1 MFYGIAP
8 GLCYTFNSKA
18 MVEIFE
24 EKFLPE
30 SWQKTFNL
38 KDHVNLTNPSGF
50 GPTHGF
56 NFAVNMFKP
65 YNSKGV
71 SKDVIIAITNDNNAF
86 DIFKQNYV
94 IEPGFSYTFRIIAN
108 QVIFSCEFH

>member
-1 MFYGIAP
+1 
-8 GLCYTFNSKA
+8 

-30 SWQKTFNL
+30 SWQDTFNL
-38 KDHVNLTNPSGF
+38 KDHVKLTNPSGL
-50 GPTHGF
+50 
-56 NFAVNMFKP
+56 
-65 YNSKGV
+65 
-71 SKDVIIAITNDNNAF
+71 AITNDNNAF

>member
-1 MFYGIAP
+1 MFYGIAT

-56 NFAVNMFKP
+56 NFAVNTFKP
-65 YNSKGV
+65 YNDQGV
-71 SKDVIIAITNDNNAF
+71 GKNVIISITNDQNAF

-94 IEPGFSYTFRIIAN
+94 IEPGFLYTFRIIAN
-108 QVIFSCEFH
+108 QVISL